1 MSYTLVDNTAQIDL
15 TRHALIEASAGT
27 GKTYTIENL
36 VVRLLKERHDVVLE
50 NILIVTFTE
59 KATSELKIRIREKLE
74 QELSFSADDSE
85 VLQKIKDTLDSFDAA
100 SIYTRFC
107 L

>member
-1 MSYTLVDNTAQIDL
+1 MTAYTPMNDVGTIDL

-27 GKTYTIENL
+27 GKTYTLENL
-36 VVRLLKERHDVVLE
+36 VIRLLKERSDIQID

-59 KATSELKIRIREKLE
+59 KATSELRLRIQEKLAA
-74 QELSFSADDSE
+74 ELACIESEKADDAIIDR
-85 VLQKIKDTLDSFDAA
+85 QNPR
-100 SIYTRFC
+100 YPGC